1 MAVDRSYKALQPA
14 GEPCAFGGVVS
25 VVDGVREFA
34 QPVRRPTVQDQ
45 AVAPPQTTGGAAAVR
60 CLGM

>member
-1 MAVDRSYKALQPA
+1 VR
-14 GEPCAFGGVVS
+14 AFGRVVS

>member
-14 GEPCAFGGVVS
+14 GECAFGGVVS

-45 AVAPPQTTGGAAAVR
+45 AVAPSQATGGAAAVR